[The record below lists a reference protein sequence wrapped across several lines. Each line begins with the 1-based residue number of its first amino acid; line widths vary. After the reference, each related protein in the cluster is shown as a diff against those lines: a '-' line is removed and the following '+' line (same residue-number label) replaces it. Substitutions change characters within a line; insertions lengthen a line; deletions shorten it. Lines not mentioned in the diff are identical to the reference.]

1 MAKVLKV
8 YAKGNDVAIAT
19 GDATS
24 VTITGLAA
32 GTVVATG
39 DYQVA
44 YVDGDQSSDKVD
56 VPGFTVLAANPANP
70 ADVKSTATTD
80 GAQVT
85 AGQE

>member
-1 MAKVLKV
+1 MAKVLKI
-8 YAKGNDVAIAT
+8 YAKGNDIPIAT

-56 VPGFTVLAANPANP
+56 VPGFTVLAAAPTNPT
-70 ADVKSTATTD
+70 DVQSTATTD
-80 GAQVT
+80 GVKVSA
-85 AGQE
+85 E

>member
-8 YAKGNDVAIAT
+8 YQKGNDKEIAT

-24 VTITGLAA
+24 VAITGLAA
-32 GTVVATG
+32 GTVVADG

-56 VPGFTVLAANPANP
+56 VPGFTVLAAKP
-70 ADVKSTATTD
+70 ADPKDVKTTATAD
-80 GAQVT
+80 GASVS
-85 AGQE
+85 AD

>member
-1 MAKVLKV
+1 MAKVLSI
-8 YAKGNDVAIAT
+8 YAKGNDTAIAT

-24 VTITGLAA
+24 ATITGLTP

-56 VPGFTVLAANPANP
+56 VPGFTVLTAKPADP

-80 GAQVT
+80 GAKVS
-85 AGQE
+85 AN

>member
-1 MAKVLKV
+1 MAKVLNI
-8 YAKGNDVAIAT
+8 YAKGNDTAIAT

-44 YVDGDQSSDKVD
+44 YVDGGQSSDKVD
-56 VPGFTVLAANPANP
+56 VPGFTVLAAKPDDPAN
-70 ADVKSTATTD
+70 VQSTATTD
-80 GAQVT
+80 GAKVS
-85 AGQE
+85 AN

>member
-1 MAKVLKV
+1 MAKVLKI
-8 YAKGNDVAIAT
+8 YAKGNDIPIAT

-44 YVDGDQSSDKVD
+44 YVDGDQTSDKVD
-56 VPGFTVLAANPANP
+56 VPGFTVLAAKPAEP
-70 ADVKSTATTD
+70 ADVQSTATTD
-80 GAQVT
+80 GVKVSA
-85 AGQE
+85 E

>member
-1 MAKVLKV
+1 MAKVLNV
-8 YAKGNDVAIAT
+8 YAKGNDTAIAT

-24 VTITGLAA
+24 ATITGLTA

-44 YVDGDQSSDKVD
+44 YVDGNQSSDKVD

-80 GAQVT
+80 GANVT
-85 AGQE
+85 ADQE

>member
-1 MAKVLKV
+1 MAKVLKI
-8 YAKGNDVAIAT
+8 YAKGNDTAIAT

-56 VPGFTVLAANPANP
+56 VPGFTVLAAAPTSP
-70 ADVKSTATTD
+70 DDVKSTATTD

-85 AGQE
+85 TE